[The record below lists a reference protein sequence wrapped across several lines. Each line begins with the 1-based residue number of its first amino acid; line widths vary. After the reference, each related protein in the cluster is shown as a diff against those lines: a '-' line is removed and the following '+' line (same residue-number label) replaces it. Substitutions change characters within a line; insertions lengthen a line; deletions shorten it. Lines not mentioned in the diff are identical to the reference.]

1 MINNKKKT
9 VFLAAAVFLSTSCS
23 AVFASAPEMT
33 SFPAKQIQSEE
44 TKDVGANTFAE
55 RIRNIIAEYDAANG
69 RVPNYSHMTKP
80 ALPSQNPADYN
91 NSSASNSSGVLAT
104 PLVPATPPAYT
115 PPPIVQPEPEQVRD
129 YTWEPRYDFDWQG
142 TPLNTTL
149 YAISK
154 VSGKRIVVNGELE
167 GTVFTSMNQV
177 TYEQALS
184 YLSKAFNFNYM
195 VEDDTIIVS
204 TSELMKQNKV
214 FKIHYADRA
223 TIQKELQSLG
233 FEENNIFVNMEQN
246 TVSVTGTPYQL
257 SRAQQRLASIDKPVK
272 QVLLLAQLIEISHGK
287 SLNLGMSY
295 NLPSYE
301 HAAGDALTGKF
312 VDKLPFG
319 ASLEAARAL
328 EKGHV
333 IARPMVLMRN
343 GVESN
348 IVMGERVPVLT
359 STTTTASTSV
369 SFEYQDVGNN
379 LKVTP
384 VINESTNEIIL
395 KLNLEVSNISK
406 WTKQG
411 NVQAP
416 QISTRKADTMVTLQN
431 GQSFVIGGLMTKSE
445 LDNLSGIP
453 GLMNL
458 PILGELFKRH
468 SKSSSYSEVFIMIT
482 PYIVTDGIDPQRLM
496 KASE

>member
-1 MINNKKKT
+1 MRLEEQILINNKKKT
-9 VFLAAAVFLSTSCS
+9 AFIATAIFLSTSCS
-23 AVFASAPEMT
+23 VAFAYSPDTATVQTDSAVKE
-33 SFPAKQIQSEE
+33 SE
-44 TKDVGANTFAE
+44 VGAKSFAE
-55 RIRNIIAEYDAANG
+55 HIHAVLAEYDEANK
-69 RVPNYSHMTKP
+69 RPTFLK
-80 ALPSQNPADYN
+80 PSQQQD
-91 NSSASNSSGVLAT
+91 SFSIKHT
-104 PLVPATPPAYT
+104 PLTTDYDLSSK
-115 PPPIVQPEPEQVRD
+115 PEAEDGSFEQL
-129 YTWEPRYDFDWQG
+129 RYDFDWQG

-154 VSGKRIVVNGELE
+154 VSGKRIVINGELK
-167 GTVFTSMNQV
+167 GTVFASMNQV
-177 TYEQALS
+177 TYKQALD
-184 YLSKAFNFNYM
+184 YLAKAFNFNYM
-195 VEDDTIIVS
+195 IEADDTIIVS
-204 TSELMKQNKV
+204 TSDLMKQNRV
-214 FKIHYADRA
+214 FKIYYADRSL
-223 TIQKELQSLG
+223 IQKELQSLG
-233 FEENNIFVNMEQN
+233 IDEQNIYVNMEQN

-257 SRAQQRLASIDKPVK
+257 SRVQQRLMSIDKPVK

-295 NLPSYE
+295 NLPGYT
-301 HAAGDALTGKF
+301 HAEGDSLTGKF
-312 VDKLPFG
+312 IDKLSFG

-333 IARPMVLMRN
+333 IARPMIMMRN

-348 IVMGERVPVLT
+348 VVMGDRVPVQT
-359 STTTTASTSV
+359 STTTTSSTSV
-369 SFEYQDVGNN
+369 SFEYQEVGNN

-384 VINESTNEIIL
+384 VINEETNEIIL

-406 WTKQG
+406 WSKQG

-416 QISTRKADTMVTLQN
+416 QISTRKADTMVTLQD

-458 PILGELFKRH
+458 PILGELFKYH

-482 PYIVTDGIDPQRLM
+482 PYIVTEGIDPQRIM
-496 KASE
+496 KDGVN